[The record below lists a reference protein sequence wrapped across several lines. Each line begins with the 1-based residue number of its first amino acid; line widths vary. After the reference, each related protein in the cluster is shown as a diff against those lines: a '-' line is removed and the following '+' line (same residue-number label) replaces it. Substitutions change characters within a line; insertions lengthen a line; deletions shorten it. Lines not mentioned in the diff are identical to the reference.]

1 MNLILFLFFAIV
13 ENIRKEKERRKIMSA
28 SVAILVVIV
37 VYLLLV
43 IFTGI
48 MIGRKTKKSS
58 EGFFLG
64 GRRMGPLV
72 TAMSAEASDMSSYLL
87 MGIPGVAYLTGLAD
101 ATWTAIGLGIGTYL
115 NFLLVSKRL
124 RRYSAKI
131 DAITIPG
138 FFSKRF
144 GDQTKVIET
153 VAALIIIIFFIPY
166 VASGL
171 QAVGKLF
178 TTLFEMDYMVGVIIG
193 AVVIL
198 SYSAVGGFGSVAV
211 MDLIQSIIMTFA
223 LVVIMLFAINKA
235 GGWNN
240 AMEYLKGLPGY
251 MALNETYDASSNTAS
266 HYGIITIISTMAWGL
281 GYFGMPHILVRFM
294 SIRNEDELKL
304 SRRIA
309 AIWVFISMGIAIII
323 GIIGKAMSN
332 EGVIASLAGSDSE
345 RVIIHIA
352 NLLAQS
358 GVFFAIIAGVI
369 LAGILAATMSTA
381 DSQLLC
387 AASSFSEN
395 IMKGTFNKKLDERRS
410 LIAARCTIIIIVI
423 LAIFIAS
430 NPESPIGKSIFQVVA
445 FAWAGFGACFG
456 PGMLLALFD
465 KRMNKQGISAGMI
478 AGAVMIFIWKFG
490 VRPLGGAWNIYEL
503 LPAFLVNL
511 IVAIIV
517 SKVTPEP
524 SSEIQNTFD
533 EVMTNI

>member
-1 MNLILFLFFAIV
+1 MSTSYAI
-13 ENIRKEKERRKIMSA
+13 
-28 SVAILVVIV
+28 
-37 VYLLLV
+37 LLV
-43 IFTGI
+43 IIVYLALVIITGI
-48 MIGRKTKKSS
+48 MIGIKTKESS

-64 GRRMGPLV
+64 GRGMGPLV

-115 NFLLVSKRL
+115 NFLLVAKRL

-138 FFSKRF
+138 FLQKRF
-144 GDQTKVIET
+144 DTTSTVIET

-171 QAVGKLF
+171 QAIGKLF

-193 AVVIL
+193 AIVIL
-198 SYSAVGGFGSVAV
+198 SYSTIGGFGSVAV

-223 LVVIMLFAINKA
+223 LAVTVFFAINKA
-235 GGWNN
+235 GEWNN
-240 AMEYLKGLPGY
+240 AMQYLTSLPGY
-251 MALNETYDASSNTAS
+251 LKLNETYTGGDTAS
-266 HYGIITIISTMAWGL
+266 AYGIITIISTMAWGL

-294 SIRNEDELKL
+294 SIRDEKELKL

-309 AIWVFISMGIAIII
+309 SVWVFISMGVAIIL
-323 GIIGKAMSN
+323 GIVGKAMSN
-332 EGVIASLAGSDSE
+332 EGAIASLSGYDSE

-352 NLLAQS
+352 NLLAQK
-358 GVFFAIIAGVI
+358 GLFFAIIAGII

-395 IMKGTFNKKLDERRS
+395 LMQDTFKVKLS
-410 LIAARCTIIIIVI
+410 AKQSIIAARCTIVTIVL

-465 KRMNKQGISAGMI
+465 KRMNKQGIAAGMVV
-478 AGAVMIFIWKFG
+478 GAIMIFVWKFM

-511 IVAIIV
+511 VVAIIV
-517 SKVTPEP
+517 SKVTAPPEK
-524 SSEIQNTFD
+524 EIQDTFD
-533 EVMTNI
+533 AVMTNI

>member
-1 MNLILFLFFAIV
+1 MSTSFAIL
-13 ENIRKEKERRKIMSA
+13 A
-28 SVAILVVIV
+28 VIII
-37 VYLLLV
+37 YLLLV
-43 IFTGI
+43 ICTGVY
-48 MIGRKTKKSS
+48 IGRRTKQNS

-64 GRRMGPLV
+64 GRGMGPLV

-101 ATWTAIGLGIGTYL
+101 ATWTAIGLGVGTYL
-115 NFLLVSKRL
+115 NFLLVAKRL

-131 DAITIPG
+131 NAITIPG

-144 GDQTKVIET
+144 GDKSHVIET
-153 VAALIIIIFFIPY
+153 VAAVVIIIFFIPY

-171 QAVGKLF
+171 QAIGKLF
-178 TTLFEMDYMVGVIIG
+178 TTLFEMNYMVGVIIG

-198 SYSAVGGFGSVAV
+198 SYSTVGGFGSVAV

-223 LVVIMLFAINKA
+223 LVVIVFFAINKA

-240 AMEYLKGLPGY
+240 AMQYLGGLPGY
-251 MALNETYDASSNTAS
+251 LKLNETYDPSTNTAGA
-266 HYGIITIISTMAWGL
+266 YGFITIISTLAWGL

-294 SIRNEDELKL
+294 SIRDENELKV

-309 AIWVFISMGIAIII
+309 ATWVFISMGVAIII

-332 EGVIASLAGSDSE
+332 EGVIAGLTGSDSE

-352 NLLAQS
+352 NLLAQN
-358 GVFFAIIAGVI
+358 GIFFAVIAGVI

-395 IMKGTFNKKLDERRS
+395 IMQSTFKKKLDAKQS
-410 LIAARCTIIIIVI
+410 LFAARCTIVIIVI

-430 NPESPIGKSIFQVVA
+430 NPDSPIGKSIFQVVA

-465 KRMNKQGISAGMI
+465 KRMNKQGIGAGMV
-478 AGAVMIFIWKFG
+478 AGAIVIFVWKFM

-524 SSEIQNTFD
+524 EKEIQDTFD
-533 EVMTNI
+533 QVMTNI

>member
-1 MNLILFLFFAIV
+1 
-13 ENIRKEKERRKIMSA
+13 MSTNF
-28 SVAILVVIV
+28 AILVVIV
-37 VYLLLV
+37 IYLLLV
-43 IFTGI
+43 MFTGV
-48 MIGRKTKKSS
+48 MIGRRTKQSS

-64 GRRMGPLV
+64 GRGMGPLV

-124 RRYSAKI
+124 RKYSAKI
-131 DAITIPG
+131 NAITIPG

-144 GDQTKVIET
+144 GDKSRTIET

-171 QAVGKLF
+171 QAIGKLF
-178 TTLFEMDYMVGVIIG
+178 NTLFSTDYMVGVVIG

-198 SYSAVGGFGSVAV
+198 SYAVAGGFGSVAV

-223 LVVIMLFAINKA
+223 LIVIVLFAINKA
-235 GGWNN
+235 GGWSN
-240 AMEYLKGLPGY
+240 AMQYLSGLPGY
-251 MALNETYDASSNTAS
+251 MKLNATYDPSTNSAAP
-266 HYGIITIISTMAWGL
+266 YGIITIISTMAWGL

-294 SIRNEDELKL
+294 SIRHEDELKT

-309 AIWVFISMGIAIII
+309 TTWVFISMGVAIII

-332 EGVIASLAGSDSE
+332 EGVIAQLSGSDSE

-352 NLLAQS
+352 NLLAEN
-358 GVFFAIIAGVI
+358 GVFFAIVAGII

-395 IMKGTFNKKLDERRS
+395 IMKGTFKKKLDEKQS
-410 LIAARCTIIIIVI
+410 LVAARCTIIVIVL
-423 LAIFIAS
+423 LAIIIAS
-430 NPESPIGKSIFQVVA
+430 NPDSPIGKSIFQVVA

-465 KRMNKQGISAGMI
+465 KRMNKQGIGAGMI
-478 AGAVMIFIWKFG
+478 AGAVVIFVWKFM

-511 IVAIIV
+511 LVAIIV
-517 SKVTPEP
+517 SKVTAPPEK
-524 SSEIQNTFD
+524 EVQDTFD

>member
-1 MNLILFLFFAIV
+1 MNNSFAI
-13 ENIRKEKERRKIMSA
+13 
-28 SVAILVVIV
+28 LGVII

-43 IFTGI
+43 VIVGVI
-48 MIGRKTKKSS
+48 IGRKSKQSS
-58 EGFFLG
+58 EVFFLG
-64 GRRMGPLV
+64 GRKMGPLV

-144 GDQTKVIET
+144 GDRSKVLET
-153 VAALIIIIFFIPY
+153 VSALIIIIFFIPY

-171 QAVGKLF
+171 QAIGKLC
-178 TTLFEMDYMVGVIIG
+178 TTLFNIDYMIGVIVG

-198 SYSAVGGFGSVAV
+198 LYSVLGGFQSVSIT
-211 MDLIQSIIMTFA
+211 DLIQAIIMTFA
-223 LVVIMLFAINKA
+223 LLVVVFFSIGQA

-240 AMEYLKGLPGY
+240 AMKYLGELPGFLK
-251 MALNETYDASSNTAS
+251 LNEMYDSSTNAALP
-266 HYGIITIISTMAWGL
+266 YGIITIISTMAWGL

-294 SIRNEDELKL
+294 SIRDENELKV

-309 AIWVFISMGIAIII
+309 AVWAFVSMGIAIII
-323 GIIGKAMSN
+323 GIIGKAMTN
-332 EGVIASLAGSDSE
+332 EGVFSAGAAEALSTDSE
-345 RVIIHIA
+345 SLIIHIT
-352 NLLAQS
+352 NLLAQN
-358 GVFFAIIAGVI
+358 GLIFTIIAGFI
-369 LAGILAATMSTA
+369 MTGIIAATMSTA

-395 IMKGTFNKKLDERRS
+395 LMQGTFGKKLTEKQS
-410 LIAARCTIIIIVI
+410 LFIARCTIFVIVVLSI
-423 LAIFIAS
+423 LIAS
-430 NPESPIGKSIFQVVA
+430 NPNSPIGKSIFQVVS

-456 PGMLLALFD
+456 PIMLLALFS
-465 KRMNKQGISAGMI
+465 KRTNAIGVIVGMI
-478 AGAVMIFIWKFG
+478 MGAITIFVWKFG
-490 VRPLGGAWNIYEL
+490 VRPMGGAFNIYEL

-511 IVAIIV
+511 VVAIIV
-517 SKVTPEP
+517 SKITPEP
-524 SSEIQNTFD
+524 SKDIQNTFD

>member
-1 MNLILFLFFAIV
+1 
-13 ENIRKEKERRKIMSA
+13 MST
-28 SVAILVVIV
+28 SMAILIVIILYLLFVIV
-37 VYLLLV
+37 
-43 IFTGI
+43 TGI
-48 MIGRKTKKSS
+48 MIGRKTQQSS

-64 GRRMGPLV
+64 GRSMGPLV

-87 MGIPGVAYLTGLAD
+87 MGIPGVAYLSGLAD

-131 DAITIPG
+131 NAITIPG

-144 GDQTKVIET
+144 GEKTNTLET
-153 VAALIIIIFFIPY
+153 VAALIIILFFIPY

-171 QAVGKLF
+171 QAIGKLF
-178 TTLFEMDYMVGVIIG
+178 TTLFEMDYMIGVVIG

-198 SYSAVGGFGSVAV
+198 SYSAIGGFGSVAV

-223 LVVIMLFAINKA
+223 LIVVVFFAINKA
-235 GGWNN
+235 GGWEN
-240 AMEYLKGLPGY
+240 AMNYLGTLPGY
-251 MALNETYDASSNTAS
+251 LKLNETYTGDGAAP
-266 HYGIITIISTMAWGL
+266 YGFITIISTMAWGL

-294 SIRNEDELKL
+294 SIRNEDELKY

-309 AIWVFISMGIAIII
+309 SVWVFISMGVAIII
-323 GIIGKAMSN
+323 GIIGNAMSH
-332 EGVIASLAGSDSE
+332 EGVIVSLAGSDSE

-352 NLLAQS
+352 NLLAQN
-358 GVFFAIIAGVI
+358 GVLFAIVAGVI

-395 IMKGTFNKKLDERRS
+395 IMQDTFKKKLDEKQS
-410 LIAARCTIIIIVI
+410 LFAARCTIIVIVI

-465 KRMNKQGISAGMI
+465 KKMNTQGIAAGMI
-478 AGAVMIFIWKFG
+478 AGAVMIFVWKFG

-511 IVAIIV
+511 VIALIV
-517 SKVTPEP
+517 SKVTGGASE
-524 SSEIQNTFD
+524 EIQKEFE
-533 EVMTNI
+533 EVMQDI

>member
-1 MNLILFLFFAIV
+1 MSTSFAIL
-13 ENIRKEKERRKIMSA
+13 A
-28 SVAILVVIV
+28 VIII
-37 VYLLLV
+37 YLLLV
-43 IFTGI
+43 ICTGVY
-48 MIGRKTKKSS
+48 IGRRTKQNS

-64 GRRMGPLV
+64 GRGMGPLV

-101 ATWTAIGLGIGTYL
+101 ATWTAIGLGVGTYL
-115 NFLLVSKRL
+115 NFLLVAKRL

-131 DAITIPG
+131 NAITIPG

-144 GDQTKVIET
+144 GDKSHVIET
-153 VAALIIIIFFIPY
+153 VAAVVIIIFFIPY

-171 QAVGKLF
+171 QAIGKLF
-178 TTLFEMDYMVGVIIG
+178 TTLFEMNYMVGVIIG

-198 SYSAVGGFGSVAV
+198 SYSTVGGFGSVAV

-223 LVVIMLFAINKA
+223 LVVIVFFAINKA

-240 AMEYLKGLPGY
+240 AMQYLGGLPGY
-251 MALNETYDASSNTAS
+251 LKLNETYDPSTNTAGA
-266 HYGIITIISTMAWGL
+266 YGFITIISTLAWGL

-294 SIRNEDELKL
+294 SIRDENELKV

-309 AIWVFISMGIAIII
+309 TVWVFISMGVAIII

-332 EGVIASLAGSDSE
+332 EGVIAELTGSDSE

-352 NLLAQS
+352 NLLAQN
-358 GVFFAIIAGVI
+358 GAFFAVIAGVI

-395 IMKGTFNKKLDERRS
+395 IMQGTFKKKLDAKQS
-410 LIAARCTIIIIVI
+410 LFAARCTIVIIVI
-423 LAIFIAS
+423 LAILIAS
-430 NPESPIGKSIFQVVA
+430 NPDSPIGKSIFQVVA

-465 KRMNKQGISAGMI
+465 KKMNKQGIGAGMV
-478 AGAVMIFIWKFG
+478 AGAIVIFVWKFM

-524 SSEIQNTFD
+524 EKEIQDTFD
-533 EVMTNI
+533 QVMTNI

>member
-1 MNLILFLFFAIV
+1 MNTSFEILG
-13 ENIRKEKERRKIMSA
+13 
-28 SVAILVVIV
+28 VII

-43 IFTGI
+43 IFTGV
-48 MIGRKTKKSS
+48 MIGRRTKQNS

-64 GRRMGPLV
+64 GRGMGPLV

-144 GDQTKVIET
+144 GDKSKIIET

-171 QAVGKLF
+171 QAIGKLF
-178 TTLFEMDYMVGVIIG
+178 TTLFEMNYMVGVIIG

-198 SYSAVGGFGSVAV
+198 SYSAIGGFGSVAV
-211 MDLIQSIIMTFA
+211 MDLVQSIIMTFA
-223 LVVIMLFAINKA
+223 LIVVVFFAINKA
-235 GGWNN
+235 GGWEN
-240 AMEYLKGLPGY
+240 AMNYLKGLPGF
-251 MALNETYDASSNTAS
+251 MALNQTHDPVSNTAGA
-266 HYGIITIISTMAWGL
+266 YGFITVISTMAWGL

-294 SIRNEDELKL
+294 SIRDENELKL

-309 AIWVFISMGIAIII
+309 TVWVFISMGVAIII

-332 EGVIASLAGSDSE
+332 EGVIAQLSGSDSE

-352 NLLAQS
+352 NLLAKN

-395 IMKGTFNKKLDERRS
+395 IMKGTFKKKLDEKQS
-410 LIAARCTIIIIVI
+410 LFAARCTIIIIVL
-423 LAIFIAS
+423 LAIIIAS

-465 KRMNKQGISAGMI
+465 KRMNKQGIGAGMI
-478 AGAVMIFIWKFG
+478 AGAVMIFVWKFM

-511 IVAIIV
+511 IIAIIV
-517 SKVTPEP
+517 SKVTAPPEK
-524 SSEIQNTFD
+524 EIQDTYD
-533 EVMTNI
+533 AVMTNI

>member
-1 MNLILFLFFAIV
+1 MSTSFAIL
-13 ENIRKEKERRKIMSA
+13 A
-28 SVAILVVIV
+28 VIII
-37 VYLLLV
+37 YLLLV
-43 IFTGI
+43 ICTGVY
-48 MIGRKTKKSS
+48 IGRRTKQSS

-64 GRRMGPLV
+64 GRGMGPLV

-101 ATWTAIGLGIGTYL
+101 ATWTAIGLGVGTYL
-115 NFLLVSKRL
+115 NFLLVAKRL

-131 DAITIPG
+131 NAITIPG

-144 GDQTKVIET
+144 GDKSNVIET
-153 VAALIIIIFFIPY
+153 VAAVVIIIFFIPY

-171 QAVGKLF
+171 QAIGKLF
-178 TTLFEMDYMVGVIIG
+178 TTLFEMNYMVGVIIG

-198 SYSAVGGFGSVAV
+198 SYSTVGGFGSVAV

-223 LVVIMLFAINKA
+223 LIVIVFFAINKA

-240 AMEYLKGLPGY
+240 AMQYLGGLPGY
-251 MALNETYDASSNTAS
+251 LKLNETYDPSTNTAGA
-266 HYGIITIISTMAWGL
+266 YGFITIISTLAWGL

-294 SIRNEDELKL
+294 SIRDENELKV

-309 AIWVFISMGIAIII
+309 TIWVFISMGVAIII

-332 EGVIASLAGSDSE
+332 EGVIVELTGSDSE

-352 NLLAQS
+352 NLLAQN
-358 GVFFAIIAGVI
+358 GTFFAVIAGVI

-395 IMKGTFNKKLDERRS
+395 IMQSTFKKKLDAKQS
-410 LIAARCTIIIIVI
+410 LFAARCTIVIIII

-430 NPESPIGKSIFQVVA
+430 NPDSPIGKSIFQVVA

-465 KRMNKQGISAGMI
+465 KRMNKQGIGAGMV
-478 AGAVMIFIWKFG
+478 AGAIVIFVWKFM

-511 IVAIIV
+511 IVAIAV
-517 SKVTPEP
+517 SKVTAPPEK
-524 SSEIQNTFD
+524 EIQDTFD

>member
-1 MNLILFLFFAIV
+1 MSTSFAIL
-13 ENIRKEKERRKIMSA
+13 A
-28 SVAILVVIV
+28 VII

-48 MIGRKTKKSS
+48 MIGRKTKQSS

-64 GRRMGPLV
+64 GRQMGPLV

-87 MGIPGVAYLTGLAD
+87 MGIPGVAYLSGLAD
-101 ATWTAIGLGIGTYL
+101 ASWTAIGLGIGTYL
-115 NFLLVSKRL
+115 NFLLVAKRL

-144 GDQTKVIET
+144 GDDTHVIET
-153 VAALIIIIFFIPY
+153 VAALVIIIFFIPY

-171 QAVGKLF
+171 QAIGKLF
-178 TTLFEMDYMVGVIIG
+178 TTLFEMDYMVGVVIG

-198 SYSAVGGFGSVAV
+198 SYSTVGGFGSVAV

-223 LVVIMLFAINKA
+223 LVVIVLFAINKA
-235 GGWNN
+235 GGWDN
-240 AMEYLKGLPGY
+240 AMNYLGTLPGY
-251 MALNETYDASSNTAS
+251 LKLTETYTGDGAGP
-266 HYGIITIISTMAWGL
+266 YGFITIISTMAWGL

-294 SIRNEDELKL
+294 SIRNENELKY

-323 GIIGKAMSN
+323 GMIGKAMSH
-332 EGVIASLAGSDSE
+332 EGVIVELAGSDSE

-352 NLLAQS
+352 NLLAKN

-395 IMKGTFNKKLDERRS
+395 LMQDTFKKKLNEKQA
-410 LIAARCTIIIIVI
+410 LFAARCTIVVIVI

-430 NPESPIGKSIFQVVA
+430 NPDSPIGKSIFQVVA

-465 KRMNKQGISAGMI
+465 KKMNKQGIGAGMI
-478 AGAVMIFIWKFG
+478 AGALMIFIWKFG

-511 IVAIIV
+511 IVAFIV
-517 SKVTPEP
+517 SKFTPEP
-524 SSEIQNTFD
+524 SAEIQKTFD

>member
-1 MNLILFLFFAIV
+1 
-13 ENIRKEKERRKIMSA
+13 MST
-28 SVAILVVIV
+28 SYAILIVIIL
-37 VYLLLV
+37 YLAFV
-43 IFTGI
+43 IITGI
-48 MIGRKTKKSS
+48 MIGKQTKQSS

-64 GRRMGPLV
+64 GRGMGPLV

-101 ATWTAIGLGIGTYL
+101 ATWTAIGLGVGTYL
-115 NFLLVSKRL
+115 NFLLVAKRL

-138 FFSKRF
+138 FFQKRF
-144 GDQTKVIET
+144 APKSTAIET

-171 QAVGKLF
+171 QAIGKLF

-193 AVVIL
+193 AIVIL
-198 SYSAVGGFGSVAV
+198 SYSTFGGFGSVAV

-223 LVVIMLFAINKA
+223 LAVIVFFAINKA
-235 GGWNN
+235 GGWGN
-240 AMEYLKGLPGY
+240 AMQYLKGLPGY
-251 MALNETYDASSNTAS
+251 LKLNETFTGGSEAGA
-266 HYGIITIISTMAWGL
+266 YGPITIISTLAWGL

-294 SIRNEDELKL
+294 SIRDENELKL

-309 AIWVFISMGIAIII
+309 SVWVFISMGVAILI

-332 EGVIASLAGSDSE
+332 EGVIASLSGSDSE

-352 NLLAQS
+352 NLLAQN
-358 GVFFAIIAGVI
+358 GIFFAIIAGVI

-395 IMKGTFNKKLDERRS
+395 LMQDTFKKRLS
-410 LIAARCTIIIIVI
+410 QKQALVAARCTIVAIVI

-465 KRMNKQGISAGMI
+465 KKMNHQGIVAGMV
-478 AGAVMIFIWKFG
+478 AGAIVIFVWKFM

-511 IVAIIV
+511 VVAIIV

-524 SSEIQNTFD
+524 SKEIQDTFD

>member
-1 MNLILFLFFAIV
+1 MSTSFAMLGVIIVYFLF
-13 ENIRKEKERRKIMSA
+13 
-28 SVAILVVIV
+28 
-37 VYLLLV
+37 V

-48 MIGRKTKKSS
+48 MIGRKTKQSS

-64 GRRMGPLV
+64 GRGMGPLV

-138 FFSKRF
+138 FFAKRF
-144 GDQTKVIET
+144 GDKTSTIET
-153 VAALIIIIFFIPY
+153 VSALIIIIFFIPY

-178 TTLFEMDYMVGVIIG
+178 TTLFEMDYMIGVVIG

-198 SYSAVGGFGSVAV
+198 SYSTVGGFGSVAV

-223 LVVIMLFAINKA
+223 LIVIVIFAINKA
-235 GGWNN
+235 GGWEN
-240 AMEYLKGLPGY
+240 AMTYLKGLPGY
-251 MALNETYDASSNTAS
+251 MALNATYNPDTNSAGP
-266 HYGIITIISTMAWGL
+266 YGIITIISTMAWGL

-294 SIRNEDELKL
+294 SIRNEDELKT

-309 AIWVFISMGIAIII
+309 AIWVFISMGVAIII

-332 EGVIASLAGSDSE
+332 EGVIANLTGADSE

-352 NLLAQS
+352 NLLAQN
-358 GVFFAIIAGVI
+358 GVFFAIIAGII

-395 IMKGTFNKKLDERRS
+395 IMQGTFKKKLDSKQS
-410 LIAARCTIIIIVI
+410 LFAARCTIIIIVI

-430 NPESPIGKSIFQVVA
+430 NPDSPIGKSIFQVVA

-465 KRMNKQGISAGMI
+465 KRMNKQGIGAGMV
-478 AGAVMIFIWKFG
+478 AGAIVIFVWKFM
-490 VRPLGGAWNIYEL
+490 VRPMGGAWNIYEL

-511 IVAIIV
+511 VIAIIV
-517 SKVTPEP
+517 SKITAPPEK
-524 SSEIQNTFD
+524 EIEDIFD

>member
-1 MNLILFLFFAIV
+1 MSTSFAIL
-13 ENIRKEKERRKIMSA
+13 A
-28 SVAILVVIV
+28 VIII
-37 VYLLLV
+37 YLSLV
-43 IFTGI
+43 ICTGVY
-48 MIGRKTKKSS
+48 IGRRTKQNS

-64 GRRMGPLV
+64 GRGMGPLV

-101 ATWTAIGLGIGTYL
+101 ATWTAIGLGVGTYL
-115 NFLLVSKRL
+115 NFLLVAKRL

-131 DAITIPG
+131 NAITIPG

-144 GDQTKVIET
+144 GDKSHVIET
-153 VAALIIIIFFIPY
+153 VAAVVIIIFFIPY

-171 QAVGKLF
+171 QAIGKLF
-178 TTLFEMDYMVGVIIG
+178 TTLFEMNYMVGVIIG

-198 SYSAVGGFGSVAV
+198 SYSTVGGFGSVAV

-223 LVVIMLFAINKA
+223 LIVIVFFAINKA

-240 AMEYLKGLPGY
+240 AMQYLGELPGY
-251 MALNETYDASSNTAS
+251 LKLNETYDPSTNTAGA
-266 HYGIITIISTMAWGL
+266 YGFITIISTLAWGL

-294 SIRNEDELKL
+294 SIRDENELKV

-309 AIWVFISMGIAIII
+309 AIWVFISMGVAIII

-332 EGVIASLAGSDSE
+332 EGVIAELTGSDSE

-352 NLLAQS
+352 NLLAQN
-358 GVFFAIIAGVI
+358 GIFFAVIAGVI

-395 IMKGTFNKKLDERRS
+395 IMQGTFKKKLDAKQS
-410 LIAARCTIIIIVI
+410 LFAARCTIVIIVI
-423 LAIFIAS
+423 LAILIAS
-430 NPESPIGKSIFQVVA
+430 NPDSPIGKSIFQVVA

-465 KRMNKQGISAGMI
+465 KRMNKQGIGAGMV
-478 AGAVMIFIWKFG
+478 AGAIVIFVWKFM

-511 IVAIIV
+511 VVAIIV

-524 SSEIQNTFD
+524 EKEIQDTFD
-533 EVMTNI
+533 QVMTNI

>member
-1 MNLILFLFFAIV
+1 MSTSFAIL
-13 ENIRKEKERRKIMSA
+13 I
-28 SVAILVVIV
+28 VIII
-37 VYLLLV
+37 YLLFV
-43 IFTGI
+43 ICTGI
-48 MIGRKTKKSS
+48 YIGRKTKQSS

-64 GRRMGPLV
+64 GRGMGPLV

-87 MGIPGVAYLTGLAD
+87 MGIPGLAYLTGLAESS
-101 ATWTAIGLGIGTYL
+101 WTAIGLGVGTYL

-124 RRYSAKI
+124 RRYSEKI
-131 DAITIPG
+131 NAITIPG

-144 GDQTKVIET
+144 GEKKNVIET

-171 QAVGKLF
+171 QAIGKLF
-178 TTLFEMDYMVGVIIG
+178 TTLFEMDYMIGVVIG

-198 SYSAVGGFGSVAV
+198 SYSTIGGFGSVAV

-223 LVVIMLFAINKA
+223 LAVVVFFAINKA
-235 GGWNN
+235 GGWTN
-240 AMEYLKGLPGY
+240 AMEYLKTIPGY
-251 MALNETYDASSNTAS
+251 LKITGDTAAGNYNFIS
-266 HYGIITIISTMAWGL
+266 IISILAWGL

-294 SIRNEDELKL
+294 SIRDENELKL

-309 AIWVFISMGIAIII
+309 AVWVFISMGVAIII
-323 GIIGKAMSN
+323 GIIGNAMSH
-332 EGVIASLAGSDSE
+332 EGVIATLEGSDSE

-352 NLLAQS
+352 NLLAQN
-358 GVFFAIIAGVI
+358 GAFFAIIAGII

-395 IMKGTFNKKLDERRS
+395 IMQDTFKKKLDTKQS
-410 LIAARCTIIIIVI
+410 LFAARCTIVVIVI

-430 NPESPIGKSIFQVVA
+430 NPDSPIGKSIFQVVA

-456 PGMLLALFD
+456 PGMLLALFN
-465 KRMNKQGISAGMI
+465 KKMNAKGIGAGMV
-478 AGAVMIFIWKFG
+478 AGAIMIFVWKFG
-490 VRPLGGAWNIYEL
+490 VRPLGGVWNIYEL

-511 IVAIIV
+511 IVALAV
-517 SKVTPEP
+517 SSATGGASE
-524 SSEIQNTFD
+524 EIQKTFD
-533 EVMTNI
+533 EVMEGI

>member
-1 MNLILFLFFAIV
+1 MSTSFAIL
-13 ENIRKEKERRKIMSA
+13 A
-28 SVAILVVIV
+28 VIII
-37 VYLLLV
+37 YLLLV
-43 IFTGI
+43 ICTGVY
-48 MIGRKTKKSS
+48 IGRRTKQNS

-64 GRRMGPLV
+64 GRGMGPLV

-101 ATWTAIGLGIGTYL
+101 ATWTAIGLGVGTYL
-115 NFLLVSKRL
+115 NFLLVAKRL

-131 DAITIPG
+131 NAITIPG

-144 GDQTKVIET
+144 GDKSHVIET
-153 VAALIIIIFFIPY
+153 VAAVVIIIFFIPY

-171 QAVGKLF
+171 QAIGKLF
-178 TTLFEMDYMVGVIIG
+178 TTLFEMNYMVGVIIG

-198 SYSAVGGFGSVAV
+198 SYSTVGGFGSVAV

-223 LVVIMLFAINKA
+223 LVVIVFFAINKA

-240 AMEYLKGLPGY
+240 AMQYLGGLPGY
-251 MALNETYDASSNTAS
+251 LKLNETYDPSTNTAGA
-266 HYGIITIISTMAWGL
+266 YGFITIISTLAWGL

-294 SIRNEDELKL
+294 SIRDENELKV

-309 AIWVFISMGIAIII
+309 ATWVFISMGVAIII

-332 EGVIASLAGSDSE
+332 EGVIAELSGSDSE

-352 NLLAQS
+352 NLLAQN
-358 GVFFAIIAGVI
+358 GVFFAVIAGVI

-395 IMKGTFNKKLDERRS
+395 IMQGTFKKKLDAKQS
-410 LIAARCTIIIIVI
+410 LFAARCTIVIIVI

-430 NPESPIGKSIFQVVA
+430 NPDSPIGKSIFQVVA

-465 KRMNKQGISAGMI
+465 KRMNKQGVGAGMV
-478 AGAVMIFIWKFG
+478 AGAIVIFVWKFM

-511 IVAIIV
+511 IVAIVV

-524 SSEIQNTFD
+524 EKEIQDTFD
-533 EVMTNI
+533 QVMTNI

>member
-1 MNLILFLFFAIV
+1 
-13 ENIRKEKERRKIMSA
+13 MST
-28 SVAILVVIV
+28 SVAILAVIII
-37 VYLLLV
+37 YLLLV
-43 IFTGI
+43 IITGV
-48 MIGRKTKKSS
+48 MIGRKTKQSS

-64 GRRMGPLV
+64 GRGMGPLV

-124 RRYSAKI
+124 RRYSARI

-144 GDQTKVIET
+144 GDTSSIIET
-153 VAALIIIIFFIPY
+153 VSALIIIIFFIPY

-171 QAVGKLF
+171 QAIGKLF

-198 SYSAVGGFGSVAV
+198 SYSTIGGFGSVAV

-223 LVVIMLFAINKA
+223 LVVIVFFAINRA
-235 GGWNN
+235 GGWSN
-240 AMEYLKGLPGY
+240 AMSYLSTLPGY
-251 MALNETYDASSNTAS
+251 LKLNEMYNPDTNTAS
-266 HYGIITIISTMAWGL
+266 AYGLITIISTMAWGL

-294 SIRNEDELKL
+294 SIRNEEELKV

-309 AIWVFISMGIAIII
+309 AVWVFISMGVAIII

-332 EGVIASLAGSDSE
+332 EGVIASLSGSDSE

-352 NLLAQS
+352 NLLAQN
-358 GVFFAIIAGVI
+358 GVFFAIIAGII

-395 IMKGTFNKKLDERRS
+395 IMQGTFKKKLSSKES
-410 LIAARCTIIIIVI
+410 LIAARCTIVIIVI

-430 NPESPIGKSIFQVVA
+430 NPDSPIGKSIFQVVA

-456 PGMLLALFD
+456 PAMLLALFD
-465 KRMNKQGISAGMI
+465 KNMNKQGIGAGMV
-478 AGAVMIFIWKFG
+478 AGAIMIFVWKFM
-490 VRPLGGAWNIYEL
+490 VRPLGGVWNIYEL
-503 LPAFLVNL
+503 LPAFLINL
-511 IVAIIV
+511 IVSIIV
-517 SKVTPEP
+517 SKVTPAPEK
-524 SSEIQNTFD
+524 SVQDTYD
-533 EVMTNI
+533 EVMKNI

>member
-1 MNLILFLFFAIV
+1 MSTSFAI
-13 ENIRKEKERRKIMSA
+13 
-28 SVAILVVIV
+28 LGVII
-37 VYLLLV
+37 VYLLFV
-43 IFTGI
+43 IITGV
-48 MIGRKTKKSS
+48 MIGRKTKQSS

-64 GRRMGPLV
+64 GRGMGPLV

-144 GDQTKVIET
+144 GDKSSVIET

-171 QAVGKLF
+171 QAIGKLF
-178 TTLFEMDYMVGVIIG
+178 TTLFEMDYMVGVVIG

-198 SYSAVGGFGSVAV
+198 SYSTIGGFGSVAV

-223 LVVIMLFAINKA
+223 LVVIVFFAINKA
-235 GGWNN
+235 GGWEN
-240 AMEYLKGLPGY
+240 AMAYLKGLPGY
-251 MALNETYDASSNTAS
+251 MALNATYDPATNTSAP
-266 HYGIITIISTMAWGL
+266 YGLITIISTAAWGL

-294 SIRNEDELKL
+294 SIRNEDELRL

-309 AIWVFISMGIAIII
+309 AIWVFISMGVAIII

-332 EGVIASLAGSDSE
+332 EGVIASLSGSDSE

-352 NLLAQS
+352 NLLAQN
-358 GVFFAIIAGVI
+358 GFFFAIIAGII

-395 IMKGTFNKKLDERRS
+395 IMQGTFKKKLDSKQS
-410 LIAARCTIIIIVI
+410 LFAARCTIIIIVI

-430 NPESPIGKSIFQVVA
+430 NPDSPIGKSIFQVVA

-465 KRMNKQGISAGMI
+465 RNMNKQGIGAGMV
-478 AGAVMIFIWKFG
+478 AGAIMIFVWKFM

-511 IVAIIV
+511 VIAIIV
-517 SKVTPEP
+517 SKITTPPEK
-524 SSEIQNTFD
+524 EIQDTFD

>member
-1 MNLILFLFFAIV
+1 MSTNVFILA
-13 ENIRKEKERRKIMSA
+13 
-28 SVAILVVIV
+28 VIV
-37 VYLLLV
+37 VYLLFV
-43 IFTGI
+43 IFTGV
-48 MIGRKTKKSS
+48 MIGRKTKQSS

-64 GRRMGPLV
+64 GRGMGPLV

-131 DAITIPG
+131 NAITIPG
-138 FFSKRF
+138 FFAKRF
-144 GDQTKVIET
+144 GDKTSTIET
-153 VAALIIIIFFIPY
+153 VSALIIIIFFIPY

-178 TTLFEMDYMVGVIIG
+178 TTLFEMDYMVGVVIG
-193 AVVIL
+193 AIVIL
-198 SYSAVGGFGSVAV
+198 SYSTVGGFGSVAV

-223 LVVIMLFAINKA
+223 LIVIVFFAINKA
-235 GGWNN
+235 GGWEN
-240 AMEYLKGLPGY
+240 AMTYLKGLPGY
-251 MALNETYDASSNTAS
+251 MALNATYNPDTNSAGP
-266 HYGIITIISTMAWGL
+266 YGLITIISTMAWGL

-294 SIRNEDELKL
+294 SIRHEDELKT

-309 AIWVFISMGIAIII
+309 AIWVFISMGVAIVI

-332 EGVIASLAGSDSE
+332 EGVIVTLTGSDSE

-352 NLLAQS
+352 NLLAQN
-358 GVFFAIIAGVI
+358 GAFFAIIAGII

-395 IMKGTFNKKLDERRS
+395 IMQGTFKKKLDSKQS
-410 LIAARCTIIIIVI
+410 LFAARCTIIIIVI

-430 NPESPIGKSIFQVVA
+430 NPDSPIGKSIFQVVA

-465 KRMNKQGISAGMI
+465 KNMNKQGIGAGMVV
-478 AGAVMIFIWKFG
+478 GAITIFIWKFM

-511 IVAIIV
+511 VIAIIV
-517 SKVTPEP
+517 SKVTTPPEK
-524 SSEIQNTFD
+524 EIQDTFD

>member
-1 MNLILFLFFAIV
+1 MGSS
-13 ENIRKEKERRKIMSA
+13 IMIMA
-28 SVAILVVIV
+28 VIV
-37 VYLLLV
+37 IYLLFV
-43 IFTGI
+43 IFTGVY
-48 MIGRKTKKSS
+48 IGRRTKQNS

-64 GRRMGPLV
+64 GRGMGPLV

-124 RRYSAKI
+124 RRYSEKI
-131 DAITIPG
+131 HAITIPG

-144 GDQTKVIET
+144 GEKTNVIET
-153 VAALIIIIFFIPY
+153 VAAVIIIIFFIPY

-171 QAVGKLF
+171 QAIGKLF
-178 TTLFEMDYMVGVIIG
+178 NTLFDLNYMYGVIIG

-198 SYSAVGGFGSVAV
+198 SYSAIGGFGSVAV

-223 LVVIMLFAINKA
+223 LAVIVFFAINRA
-235 GGWNN
+235 GGWAN
-240 AMEYLKGLPGY
+240 AMQHVSQLPGY
-251 MALNETYDASSNTAS
+251 LALTQTHVPGETAEAIGTAAP
-266 HYGIITIISTMAWGL
+266 YGFITIISTMAWGL

-294 SIRNEDELKL
+294 SIRDENELKL

-309 AIWVFISMGIAIII
+309 AIWVFISMGVAILI
-323 GIIGKAMSN
+323 GIVGHAMSD
-332 EGVIASLAGSDSE
+332 EGVIRFLGGSDSE

-352 NLLAQS
+352 HLLADS
-358 GVFFAIIAGVI
+358 GIIPAIIAGII

-387 AASSFSEN
+387 AASSFSQN
-395 IMKGTFNKKLDERRS
+395 LMQSTFKKKLSEKQS
-410 LIAARCTIIIIVI
+410 LLAARCTILIMVI

-456 PGMLLALFD
+456 PAMLLALFS
-465 KRMNKQGISAGMI
+465 KRTNSTGVLVGMI
-478 AGAVMIFIWKFG
+478 CGALTIFVWKFG

-503 LPAFLVNL
+503 LPAFLVNF
-511 IVAIIV
+511 IVTTIV
-517 SKVTPEP
+517 SSVTPAP
-524 SSEIQNTFD
+524 SEEVQKTFD
-533 EVMTNI
+533 EVMHNI

>member
-1 MNLILFLFFAIV
+1 MNANF
-13 ENIRKEKERRKIMSA
+13 E
-28 SVAILVVIV
+28 ILVVIV
-37 VYLLLV
+37 IYLLLV
-43 IFTGI
+43 IFTGV
-48 MIGRKTKKSS
+48 MIGRRTKKNS

-101 ATWTAIGLGIGTYL
+101 ATWTAIGLGIGTYF

-131 DAITIPG
+131 EAITIPG

-144 GDQTKVIET
+144 GDKTKVIET

-171 QAVGKLF
+171 QAMGKLF
-178 TTLFEMDYMVGVIIG
+178 NTLFAMDYMAGVVIG
-193 AVVIL
+193 ALVIL
-198 SYSAVGGFGSVAV
+198 SYATVGGFGSVAV
-211 MDLIQSIIMTFA
+211 MDLIQSIVMTFA
-223 LVVIMLFAINKA
+223 LIVIVLFAINRA
-235 GGWNN
+235 GGWDN
-240 AMEYLKGLPGY
+240 AMLYLKGLPGY
-251 MALNETYDASSNTAS
+251 LALNATYDPATNTAGP
-266 HYGIITIISTMAWGL
+266 YGFITIISTMAWGL

-294 SIRNEDELKL
+294 SIRDEDELKM

-309 AIWVFISMGIAIII
+309 VVWVFISMGVAILI

-332 EGVIASLAGSDSE
+332 EGVIASLGGADSE

-352 NLLAQS
+352 NLLAQG
-358 GVFFAIIAGVI
+358 GVIFAIIAGVI

-395 IMKGTFNKKLDERRS
+395 IMKGTFNKKLDAKQS
-410 LIAARCTIIIIVI
+410 LIAARSTIVVIVL
-423 LAIFIAS
+423 LAIGIAS
-430 NPESPIGKSIFQVVA
+430 NPDSPIGKSIFQVVA

-465 KRMNKQGISAGMI
+465 KRMNKQGIGAGMI
-478 AGAVMIFIWKFG
+478 AGAIVIFVWKFM

-511 IVAIIV
+511 IIAIIV
-517 SKVTPEP
+517 SNVTEP
-524 SSEIQNTFD
+524 PAKEIQDTFD

>member
-1 MNLILFLFFAIV
+1 MNT
-13 ENIRKEKERRKIMSA
+13 
-28 SVAILVVIV
+28 SVAILVVIII
-37 VYLLLV
+37 YLLLV

-48 MIGRKTKKSS
+48 MIGRKTKQSS

-64 GRRMGPLV
+64 GRGMGPLV

-101 ATWTAIGLGIGTYL
+101 AFWTAIGLGIGTYF
-115 NFLLVSKRL
+115 NFLLVAKRL

-138 FFSKRF
+138 FFSKRYEEKNH
-144 GDQTKVIET
+144 GIET
-153 VAALIIIIFFIPY
+153 VAAIIIIIFFIPY

-171 QAVGKLF
+171 QAIGKFF
-178 TTLFEMDYMVGVIIG
+178 TTLFPNMNYMTGVVIG

-198 SYSAVGGFGSVAV
+198 SYSTIGGFGSVAV

-223 LVVIMLFAINKA
+223 LVVVVFFAIGQA

-240 AMEYLKGLPGY
+240 LMNYLNSLPGFLPLTEGY
-251 MALNETYDASSNTAS
+251 NPSTGGASTY
-266 HYGIITIISTMAWGL
+266 GFFTIISTMAWGL

-294 SIRNEDELKL
+294 SIRDENELKY

-309 AIWVFISMGIAIII
+309 SVWVFISMGLAIVI
-323 GIIGKAMSN
+323 GFAGLAMSN
-332 EGVIASLAGSDSE
+332 LNIIPKLGGSDSE

-352 NLLAQS
+352 TILSQN

-395 IMKGTFNKKLDERRS
+395 LMQGTFKKKLSEKQA
-410 LIAARCTIIIIVI
+410 LFAARCTIVVIVI

-430 NPESPIGKSIFQVVA
+430 NPDSPIGKSIFQVVA

-456 PGMLLALFD
+456 PAMLLSLFD
-465 KRMNKQGISAGMI
+465 KKMNSQGIIAGMI
-478 AGAVMIFIWKFG
+478 AGALMIFIWKFC
-490 VRPLGGAWNIYEL
+490 VRPLGGGWDLYEL

-511 IVAIIV
+511 IIAIIV

-524 SSEIQNTFD
+524 SANVQKTFD